1 MGGVVFLDEI
11 GDADPKTQ
19 VQLLRFLDN
28 GGFVRL
34 GENTER
40 YSRVLLVAATNK
52 DLPAE
57 IAAGRFRG
65 DLYHRLAELSIRL
78 PSLNERREDIP
89 DLAVHF
95 LGKLYRTYRGAEDAD
110 APPVLSEEAKAALVQ
125 HHYVGN
131 IRELRSILLRA
142 LFFRRKSVIS
152 GEAIRQAIA
161 STGLAG
167 GLVLDASRRGLTE
180 QVSADILERI
190 RQGGDFWQ
198 DVYEPFSRNDISR
211 DVVRMVVEQGRAA
224 AGRPLP
230 SVARYLRAVTEEA
243 ASDEQRRLLYRFK
256 NFLYKT
262 VKL

>member
-28 GGFVRL
+28 GGFIRL

-40 YSRVLLVAATNK
+40 FSRVLLVAATNRN
-52 DLPAE
+52 LPAD
-57 IAAGRFRG
+57 IAAGRFRE

-89 DLAVHF
+89 DLAIHF
-95 LGKLYRTYRGAEDAD
+95 LGKLYRTYRGAHDPEE
-110 APPVLSEEAKAALVQ
+110 PPVLHAEAKAELVA
-125 HHYVGN
+125 HHYEGN

-142 LFFRRKSVIS
+142 LFFRRADLVG
-152 GEAIRQAIA
+152 GEAIRQAIRGVGVG
-161 STGLAG
+161 SSFQVTDGQELTVRLAES
-167 GLVLDASRRGLTE
+167 V
-180 QVSADILERI
+180 LERI

-198 DVYEPFSRNDISR
+198 QVYEPFSRNDISR
-211 DVVRMVVEQGRAA
+211 DVVRMVIEKSRAF

-230 SVARYLRAVTEEA
+230 GVARYLRALTDQMNA
-243 ASDEQRRLLYRFK
+243 DEQRKMLYKFK

-262 VKL
+262 VRL